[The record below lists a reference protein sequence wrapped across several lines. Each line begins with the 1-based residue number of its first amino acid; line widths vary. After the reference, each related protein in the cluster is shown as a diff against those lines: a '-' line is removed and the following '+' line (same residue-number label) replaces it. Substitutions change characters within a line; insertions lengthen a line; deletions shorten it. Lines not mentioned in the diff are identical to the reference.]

1 MLDHGMGRHNRG
13 VSINTVSGHGKGR
26 DGAHGIA
33 NRKAGHA
40 LADGRD
46 LAGRLVTKLDRQAG
60 RFEVSPGT
68 EHCLGPTKADRPDPK
83 PNLSGLQQT
92 DIQFV
97 DLKDFGASNTVEAN
111 DSGHGWLLLKICEF
125 QIGGV
130 ERQADVQGRRRFSP
144 KRTPFSLF
152 ARACR
157 L

>member
-1 MLDHGMGRHNRG
+1 MGPELSRLLTRFWR
-13 VSINTVSGHGKGR
+13 SS
-26 DGAHGIA
+26 
-33 NRKAGHA
+33 KASFF
-40 LADGRD
+40 DSK
-46 LAGRLVTKLDRQAG
+46 TKLDRQAG